1 MRIHLASYFLSK
13 LKPAGIS
20 NASVLSPSASDSTG
34 TGSPPPPP
42 SSRAH
47 HASQQHRTYRSA
59 KNSWEPRQAL
69 EGTKDRGGWITGEG
83 GGGGQGVRTVLE
95 EGKQTTQ
102 KEDTDEEREEVRV
115 RCQPHSCKQL
125 QSKDP

>member
-1 MRIHLASYFLSK
+1 MPAS
-13 LKPAGIS
+13 
-20 NASVLSPSASDSTG
+20 STEP
-34 TGSPPPPP
+34 TGLPRTPGNPGRPW
-42 SSRAH
+42 RGRKTEEGG
-47 HASQQHRTYRSA
+47 SQERV
-59 KNSWEPRQAL
+59 
-69 EGTKDRGGWITGEG
+69 